1 MDHVLL
7 HHHAMIGVKV
17 NGIELTSGEFVT
29 RFEPG
34 VRRGTTKP
42 PTVFNC
48 PVVVAQAAPNTR
60 LIPQRSIC
68 IHVRWSFI
76 FTSKN

>member
-1 MDHVLL
+1 MDRVLL

-17 NGIELTSGEFVT
+17 NGIELAAEEFVT

-42 PTVFNC
+42 PTVFN
-48 PVVVAQAAPNTR
+48 
-60 LIPQRSIC
+60 
-68 IHVRWSFI
+68 
-76 FTSKN
+76 